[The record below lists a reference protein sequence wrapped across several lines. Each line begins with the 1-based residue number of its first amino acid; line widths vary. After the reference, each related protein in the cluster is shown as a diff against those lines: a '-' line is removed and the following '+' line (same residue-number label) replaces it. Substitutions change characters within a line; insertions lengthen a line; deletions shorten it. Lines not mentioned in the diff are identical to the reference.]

1 MRSICRQSLSIFAL
15 AAAATL
21 FATADLA
28 AQDRPYTEGSVWDV
42 TYVKTEPGQYNA
54 YLSDLQRVWKQ
65 VNDAA
70 VEKGYVL
77 SYRILSAPAGHPGDW
92 DLMLMVEYPNMAS
105 FDKADERFDPLVER
119 VIGNLDDQSSATV
132 ERSRLRVIQGSKLA
146 REITLR

>member
-54 YLSDLQRVWKQ
+54 YLADLQRVWKQ
-65 VNDAA
+65 VNEAA
-70 VEKGYVL
+70 MEKGYVL
-77 SYRILSAPAGHPGDW
+77 SYRILSAPSGHPGDW
-92 DLMLMVEYPNMAS
+92 DLMLMVEYPDMAS
-105 FDKADERFDPLVER
+105 FDGADEKFDPLVER